1 MTDQPMSEEPM
12 SWEIRDGGCR
22 EVMAS
27 MAASSVDEMHAQIVS
42 IGSVVYLLDLDGDL
56 TVDRILELPL

>member
-1 MTDQPMSEEPM
+1 
-12 SWEIRDGGCR
+12 
-22 EVMAS
+22 
-27 MAASSVDEMHAQIVS
+27 MHAQIVS